1 MKLLMIIVD
10 AARGHDVEAILDD
23 EKVGGYTE
31 LPAVLGR
38 GAHGRKEGTRA
49 FPGSSAIYLAAVPPD
64 KVDAIADDLRALR
77 DAHPQHGIHA
87 YGFDMTPLL

>member
-10 AARGHDVEAILDD
+10 AGRGHDVEAILDCEHVD
-23 EKVGGYTE
+23 GYTE

-38 GAHGRKEGTRA
+38 GEHGRKEGTRA
-49 FPGSSAIYLAAVPPD
+49 FPGTSAMYLAAIPPE

-77 DAHPQHGIHA
+77 DAHPEHGLHA